1 MVQMRANKFGYEP
14 YFCQLTTIFQL
25 TLILKLE
32 IRSRKNIAQRYHKA
46 TPKNIMSL
54 KTYFEKETS

>member
-1 MVQMRANKFGYEP
+1 MVQMWASEFGYVP
-14 YFCQLTTIFQL
+14 YFCQLTTIFQV

-32 IRSRKNIAQRYHKA
+32 IWSHKNLTQGCHKA
-46 TPKNIMSL
+46 TPKSIMSL